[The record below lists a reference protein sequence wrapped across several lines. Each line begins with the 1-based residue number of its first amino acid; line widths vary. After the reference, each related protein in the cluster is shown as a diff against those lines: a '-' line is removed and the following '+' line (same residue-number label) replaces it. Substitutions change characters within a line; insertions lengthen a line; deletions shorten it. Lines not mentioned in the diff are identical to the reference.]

1 MSTEVSINRGS
12 VLQLTAAQLADY
24 RDTFMQVQKGI
35 HSIPP
40 AYQNTSIESHHLRGL
55 KIEFLPKYADKFG
68 KKLSNHIGAA
78 QDVLIDNLK
87 NRLNDV
93 KEDIEWVEN
102 GGGAVSHILEIQ
114 LSYERGGISSLGTAV
129 FAWKKMTDTT
139 IEVAHAIYGEK
150 WREQDGVKLIRGADC
165 WNKEN
170 IKKYLTYNLIMGLP
184 DNFKSKFKAIQM
196 DSEGESY

>member
-1 MSTEVSINRGS
+1 MK
-12 VLQLTAAQLADY
+12 
-24 RDTFMQVQKGI
+24 VQQGV

-40 AYQNTSIESHHLRGL
+40 SYQHSSIDSHHLRGL

-78 QDVLIDNLK
+78 QDVLIQNLK
-87 NRLNDV
+87 NKLNDV
-93 KEDIEWVEN
+93 KEDVQWVGN

-114 LSYERGGISSLGTAV
+114 LSYHHAGVSSLGTAV

-150 WREQDGVKLIRGADC
+150 WQERDGVQLVHGADC
-165 WNKEN
+165 WKKKN
-170 IKKYLTYNLIMGLP
+170 IQKYLTYNLIMGLP
-184 DNFKSKFKAIQM
+184 DDFKNKFKAIQM
-196 DSEGESY
+196 G